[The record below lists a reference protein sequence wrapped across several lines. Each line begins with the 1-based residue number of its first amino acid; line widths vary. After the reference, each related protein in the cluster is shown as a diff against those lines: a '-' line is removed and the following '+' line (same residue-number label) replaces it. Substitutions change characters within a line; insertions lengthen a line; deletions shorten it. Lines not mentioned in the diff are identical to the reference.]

1 MAHFGGSL
9 FFCMFALNQIK
20 SNIMKQILFDDDAR
34 SKLLDGIQLMAK
46 AVKSTLGPQGGTTL
60 IESSNHT
67 RGITVTK
74 DGVTVAKA
82 IRFNDRVMDL
92 AVRIMRE
99 AADRTA
105 SIAGD
110 GTTTSILLAEQL
122 AVIGAEGIEE
132 LNTTEVLRLLS
143 KEIDRCEDELTEMS
157 IAVTDELLYHVAK
170 ISTNNDAEM
179 GRVIGDVYKAVGK
192 NGIVTVENSQTHKTH
207 HEVTNGIKI
216 DRGYSSP
223 MFINDQ
229 RKDECVMEDVR
240 VLVCDGEVGSILD
253 IEGVL
258 REVINR
264 RDKLLI
270 IAPCSVNVINT
281 MAANVVKNGLKLCNV
296 SPPSFGYRQHELMQD
311 IALSVG
317 STYFSEKTGDDL
329 SLITYDDLGTASKVI
344 VGKDNT
350 ILVRDSDIGS
360 EVEQRIGELW
370 EQHKLLED
378 EGERDF
384 VLSRIASLSGG
395 IGVIYVGG
403 NTDLEQKELY
413 DRVEDAVCAVRAALS
428 DGILP
433 GGGIALKHLSKIY
446 SEKVRLPITA
456 QDFVYH
462 MLALSLSSPFN
473 VMLANSGVAYDD
485 EEWDSKETGY
495 GIDFKT
501 GECGDMIEMGI
512 VDPALVT
519 KSALRNAASVASTI
533 LSTTTIIHNSD
544 AAPSGP
550 IISAKKI

>member
-1 MAHFGGSL
+1 
-9 FFCMFALNQIK
+9 
-20 SNIMKQILFDDDAR
+20 MKQILFDDDAR
-34 SKLLDGIQLMAK
+34 SKLLEGITLMAK

-74 DGVTVAKA
+74 DGVTVAKS
-82 IRFNDRVMDL
+82 ISFEDRVMDL

-99 AADRTA
+99 ASERTA

-110 GTTTSILLAEQL
+110 GTTTSIVLAEAL
-122 AVIGAEGIEE
+122 VLLGFDGLGDYNATE
-132 LNTTEVLRLLS
+132 LLRLLS
-143 KEIDRCEDELTEMS
+143 KEVDKCIDELTEMS
-157 IAVTDELLYHVAK
+157 VEVTDELLYHVAK
-170 ISTNNDAEM
+170 ISSNNDEEM
-179 GRVIGDVYKAVGK
+179 GMVIGDVYKEVGK
-192 NGIVTVENSQTHKTH
+192 NGIVTVESSQTHKTSY
-207 HEVTNGIKI
+207 EVTNGIKI
-216 DRGYSSP
+216 DRGYTSP

-229 RKDECVMEDVR
+229 KRDECVMEDVR

-317 STYFSEKTGDDL
+317 ATYFSEKTGDDL

-344 VGKDNT
+344 VGKDST
-350 ILVRDSDIGS
+350 ILVRDSDIGA
-360 EVEQRIGELW
+360 EVEQRIEELW

-428 DGILP
+428 EGILP

-446 SEKVRLPITA
+446 SEKVEMVNTV

-462 MLALSLSSPFN
+462 ILALSLSSPFN
-473 VMLANSGVAYDD
+473 VMLTNSGLAYDD
-485 EEWDSKETGY
+485 EGWDSKETVC

-501 GECGDMIEMGI
+501 GEVGNMIEMGI

-519 KSALRNAASVASTI
+519 KSALRNAVSVASTI
-533 LSTTTIIHNSD
+533 LSTFTIRQ
-544 AAPSGP
+544 PLLVP
-550 IISAKKI
+550 

>member
-1 MAHFGGSL
+1 LYVCF
-9 FFCMFALNQIK
+9 K
-20 SNIMKQILFDDDAR
+20 SQILFDDDAR
-34 SKLLDGIQLMAK
+34 EKLLDGIHLMAK
-46 AVKSTLGPQGGTTL
+46 AVRSTLGPQGGTTL
-60 IESSNHT
+60 IESANHT

-99 AADRTA
+99 ASERTA

-122 AVIGAEGIEE
+122 SVIGADGIQE

-143 KEIDRCEDELTEMS
+143 KEISVCEDVLTEMS
-157 IAVTDELLYHVAK
+157 IEVTDELLYHVAK
-170 ISTNNDAEM
+170 ISTNNDEQM

-192 NGIVTVENSQTHKTH
+192 NGIVTVESSQTHKTH
-207 HEVTNGIKI
+207 YEVTNGIKI

-229 RKDECVMEDVR
+229 RKDECVMEGVK
-240 VLVCDGEVGSILD
+240 VLVCDGEIGNILD

-281 MAANVVKNGLKLCNV
+281 MAANVVKNGLKLCNI

-317 STYFSEKTGDDL
+317 ATYFSEKTGDDL
-329 SLITYDDLGTASKVI
+329 SLITYDDLGTASRVI
-344 VGKDNT
+344 VSKDNT

-360 EVEQRIGELW
+360 EVEQRISELW
-370 EQHKLLED
+370 EQHKLLEN

-433 GGGIALKHLSKIY
+433 GGGVALKHLSSIY
-446 SEKVRLPITA
+446 SEKIKMEDTE

-462 MLALSLSSPFN
+462 MLATSLSSPFN
-473 VMLANSGVAYDD
+473 VMLINSGLPYSD
-485 EEWDSKETGY
+485 EAWSNKSPGY
-495 GIDFKT
+495 GMDFKT
-501 GECGDMIEMGI
+501 GECGNMIEMGV

-533 LSTTTIIHNSD
+533 LSTKTIIHNTD
-544 AAPSGP
+544 VAPSGP

>member
-1 MAHFGGSL
+1 
-9 FFCMFALNQIK
+9 MFALNQIK
-20 SNIMKQILFDDDAR
+20 YNQMKQILFDDDAR

-60 IESSNHT
+60 IESANHT

-92 AVRIMRE
+92 AVRIMSE

-122 AVIGAEGIEE
+122 AVIGADGIQD

-157 IAVTDELLYHVAK
+157 IAVTDDLLYHVAN
-170 ISTNNDAEM
+170 ISSNNDTEM
-179 GRVIGDVYKAVGK
+179 GKVIGDVYKAVGK
-192 NGIVTVENSQTHKTH
+192 NGIVTVEHSQTHKTH

-229 RKDECVMEDVR
+229 RKDECVMEGVK
-240 VLVCDGEVGSILD
+240 VLVCDGEIGNILD
-253 IEGVL
+253 IEAVL
-258 REVINR
+258 REVINN

-281 MAANVVKNGLKLCNV
+281 MAANVVKNGLKLCNI

-317 STYFSEKTGDDL
+317 ATYFSEKTGDDL
-329 SLITYDDLGTASKVI
+329 SLITYSDLGTASRVI
-344 VGKDNT
+344 VSKDNT
-350 ILVRDSDIGS
+350 ILVRDSDIGA
-360 EVEQRIGELW
+360 EVEQRISELW
-370 EQHKLLED
+370 EQHKLLEN

-413 DRVEDAVCAVRAALS
+413 DRVEDAVCAVRAALT

-433 GGGIALKHLSKIY
+433 GGGVALRHLSNMY
-446 SEKVRLPITA
+446 REKVTMVDTA

-462 MLALSLSSPFN
+462 MLAVSLSSPFN
-473 VMLANSGVAYDD
+473 MMLANSGMDYND
-485 EEWDSKETGY
+485 EAWSNKTPSY
-495 GIDFKT
+495 GMDFKT

-512 VDPALVT
+512 VDPTLVT

-533 LSTTTIIHNSD
+533 LSTKTIIHNTD

-550 IISAKKI
+550 IISARPLR

>member
-1 MAHFGGSL
+1 
-9 FFCMFALNQIK
+9 MFALNQIK
-20 SNIMKQILFDDDAR
+20 SNLMKQILFDDDAR
-34 SKLLDGIQLMAK
+34 TKLLDGIVLMAK

-122 AVIGAEGIEE
+122 AIIGADGIQD

-157 IAVTDELLYHVAK
+157 IEVTDELLYHVAK

-179 GRVIGDVYKAVGK
+179 GQIIGDVYKAVGK
-192 NGIVTVENSQTHKTH
+192 NGIVTVEDSQTHKTSY
-207 HEVTNGIKI
+207 EVTNGIKI

-229 RKDECVMEDVR
+229 RKDECVMEGVK
-240 VLVCDGEVGSILD
+240 VLVCDGEIGNILD

-258 REVINR
+258 REVINN

-281 MAANVVKNGLKLCNV
+281 MAANVVKNGLKLCNI

-317 STYFSEKTGDDL
+317 ATYFSEKTGDDL
-329 SLITYDDLGTASKVI
+329 SLITYNDLGTASRVI
-344 VGKDNT
+344 VSKDNT
-350 ILVRDSDIGS
+350 ILVRDSDIGA
-360 EVEQRIGELW
+360 EVEQRISELW
-370 EQHKLLED
+370 EQHKLLEN

-446 SEKVRLPITA
+446 SEKVEIDNTE

-473 VMLANSGVAYDD
+473 VMLVNSGMPYNDEAWDD
-485 EEWDSKETGY
+485 KTIGY
-495 GIDFKT
+495 GMDFKT
-501 GECGDMIEMGI
+501 GECGNMIEMGI
-512 VDPALVT
+512 VDPTLVT

-533 LSTTTIIHNSD
+533 LSTTTIIHNTD
-544 AAPSGP
+544 VAPSGP
-550 IISAKKI
+550 IVSARPLR

>member
-1 MAHFGGSL
+1 
-9 FFCMFALNQIK
+9 
-20 SNIMKQILFDDDAR
+20 
-34 SKLLDGIQLMAK
+34 
-46 AVKSTLGPQGGTTL
+46 
-60 IESSNHT
+60 
-67 RGITVTK
+67 
-74 DGVTVAKA
+74 
-82 IRFNDRVMDL
+82 
-92 AVRIMRE
+92 
-99 AADRTA
+99 
-105 SIAGD
+105 
-110 GTTTSILLAEQL
+110 
-122 AVIGAEGIEE
+122 
-132 LNTTEVLRLLS
+132 
-143 KEIDRCEDELTEMS
+143 
-157 IAVTDELLYHVAK
+157 
-170 ISTNNDAEM
+170 
-179 GRVIGDVYKAVGK
+179 
-192 NGIVTVENSQTHKTH
+192 
-207 HEVTNGIKI
+207 
-216 DRGYSSP
+216 

-229 RKDECVMEDVR
+229 KRDECVMEDVR
-240 VLVCDGEVGSILD
+240 VMVCDGEVGSILD

-317 STYFSEKTGDDL
+317 ATYFSEKTGDDL

-344 VGKDNT
+344 VGKDST
-350 ILVRDSDIGS
+350 ILVRDSDIGA
-360 EVEQRIGELW
+360 EVEQRIEELW

-428 DGILP
+428 EGILP

-446 SEKVRLPITA
+446 SEKVEMVNTV

-462 MLALSLSSPFN
+462 ILALSLSSPFN
-473 VMLANSGVAYDD
+473 VMLTNSGLAYDD
-485 EEWDSKETGY
+485 EGWDSKETVC

-501 GECGDMIEMGI
+501 GEVGNMIEMGI

-519 KSALRNAASVASTI
+519 KSALRNAVSVASTI
-533 LSTTTIIHNSD
+533 LSTKTIIHNT
-544 AAPSGP
+544 AATPGA
-550 IISAKKI
+550 IVSAKRL